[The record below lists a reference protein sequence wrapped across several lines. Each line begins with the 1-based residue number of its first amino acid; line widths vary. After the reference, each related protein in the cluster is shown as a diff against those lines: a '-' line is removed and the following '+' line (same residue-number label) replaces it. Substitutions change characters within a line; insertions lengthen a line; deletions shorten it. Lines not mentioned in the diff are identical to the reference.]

1 MFFASVSKSKT
12 SSNHNID
19 TCSSFWSPT
28 ILIEVWPL
36 QVFFALL
43 IVATAISHRSGLA
56 LDFTKAKGSAASI
69 LAILDLKSKI
79 DTSDEGGMTLERVK
93 GN

>member
-1 MFFASVSKSKT
+1 M
-12 SSNHNID
+12 
-19 TCSSFWSPT
+19 
-28 ILIEVWPL
+28 WPL

-93 GN
+93 GEIELHHIS